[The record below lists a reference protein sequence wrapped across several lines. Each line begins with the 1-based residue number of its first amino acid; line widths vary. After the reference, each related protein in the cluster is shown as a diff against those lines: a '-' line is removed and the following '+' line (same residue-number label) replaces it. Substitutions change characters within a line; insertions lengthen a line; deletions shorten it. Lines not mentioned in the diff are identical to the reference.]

1 MNEQVKVVALDLDG
15 TLLNSN
21 NEISDFNKDILWR
34 LKERGVHIILC
45 TGRPYNAMKKF
56 RDELSLDDHVICF
69 NGANI
74 VDKDEK
80 LVLDTSLDT
89 ETSLELVKVG
99 RVRNTYFHGFMEDKW
114 LVPYTNEISEKYKA
128 RTGLTETVGALEE
141 VEGLRFTKMMYIG
154 ENALLREIYEELDE
168 KLGERVYKAFSNP
181 NFLEVLSGSSSKAK
195 ALDFFLKEKGLTPE
209 NLLVMGDS
217 YNDLEMLKFAKYG
230 VVMENTPEELKEQFD
245 LIAPGND
252 EDGVG
257 RYLRDFFEL

>member
-21 NEISDFNKDILWR
+21 NEISDFNKHILR
-34 LKERGVHIILC
+34 KLKDRGVHIILC

-56 RDELSLDDHVICF
+56 REELSLDDHVICF

-74 VDKDEK
+74 VDKDDK
-80 LVLDTSLDT
+80 LILDTSLDT
-89 ETSLELVKVG
+89 EISLELVEVG
-99 RVRNTYFHGFMEDKW
+99 KGRNTYFHGFMKDKW

-141 VEGLRFTKMMYIG
+141 VEGLRFTNMMYIG
-154 ENALLREIYEELDE
+154 ENSLLKEIYEELE
-168 KLGERVYKAFSNP
+168 ERLGDRVYKAFSNP
-181 NFLEVLSGSSSKAK
+181 NFLEVLSASSSKAK
-195 ALDFFLKEKGLTPE
+195 ALDFFLKERGLTSE

-217 YNDLEMLKFAKYG
+217 YNDLEMLKFARYG
-230 VVMENTPEELKEQFD
+230 VVMDNTPAELKEQFE
-245 LIAPGND
+245 LVAPEND

-257 RYLRDFFEL
+257 RYLKDFFEL